1 MKSRLFKH
9 IYSTTLV
16 TSLLTGGA
24 HLALAAPL
32 VATAEQADVSPLSLN
47 FAVEQALK
55 NSVDLELLRLEL
67 DITKYE
73 TSITL
78 REKEEIKKADIMSLA
93 DAKKKFE
100 DAAKA
105 IKEVV
110 VDEVALN
117 TQKNTIQLQVQKAF
131 FEVQS
136 LDAKIIAQKKSLQRQ
151 YWLDT
156 QETEAHKNLA
166 ALEASYKQALA
177 KLNDLLNEK
186 ADKQWRMI
194 ATDLTQHELLS
205 LEQLQAKAFEQRP
218 EMIKAQAEIDFAQV
232 RIDYTAEYSALS
244 THKGTIAKNEH
255 KKAEL
260 QKQKTQKKIGQEV
273 SDNYTKVLAAKK
285 TLEESTTKK
294 ETALERYQATLD
306 QYRLGKASMKELMED
321 EANLF
326 DSETKAIESVY
337 QYTLAAI
344 TLNQSIGY

>member
-16 TSLLTGGA
+16 TSLLTGGV
-24 HLALAAPL
+24 HLAQAAPL
-32 VATAEQADVSPLSLN
+32 VATSEQTDDSPLSLD
-47 FAVEQALK
+47 FAIEQALK
-55 NSVDLELLRLEL
+55 NSIDFELLRLEL

-73 TSITL
+73 TSIIL
-78 REKEEIKKADIMSLA
+78 REKEGIKKADIMTLA

-105 IKEVV
+105 IKEVI

-117 TQKNTIQLQVQKAF
+117 TQKNNIQLQVQKAF

-136 LDAKIIAQKKSLQRQ
+136 LEAKIKAQKKSLQRQ
-151 YWLDT
+151 YWLDS

-166 ALEASYKQALA
+166 TLEASYKQALA

-186 ADKQWRMI
+186 ADKKWKI
-194 ATDLTQHELLS
+194 VTTDLTQHELLS
-205 LEQLQAKAFEQRP
+205 LEQLQAKAYEKRP
-218 EMIKAQAEIDFAQV
+218 EMIKAQAEIDFTQV
-232 RIDYTAEYSALS
+232 RIDYTAEYTALS
-244 THKGTIAKNEH
+244 THKGIIARNEH

-273 SDNYTKVLAAKK
+273 SDNYTKALAAQKA
-285 TLEESTTKK
+285 LGENTTKK
-294 ETALERYQATLD
+294 ETAWERYQATLD
-306 QYRLGKASMKELMED
+306 QYRLGKASMKELMEV

-326 DSETKAIESVY
+326 ESETKAIESIY
-337 QYTLAAI
+337 QYNLAAT
-344 TLNQSIGY
+344 TLNQSTGY

>member
-32 VATAEQADVSPLSLN
+32 VATAEQTDVSPLSLD

-117 TQKNTIQLQVQKAF
+117 TQKKHHSIA
-131 FEVQS
+131 S
-136 LDAKIIAQKKSLQRQ
+136 AKSFLRSPII
-151 YWLDT
+151 
-156 QETEAHKNLA
+156 
-166 ALEASYKQALA
+166 
-177 KLNDLLNEK
+177 
-186 ADKQWRMI
+186 
-194 ATDLTQHELLS
+194 
-205 LEQLQAKAFEQRP
+205 
-218 EMIKAQAEIDFAQV
+218 
-232 RIDYTAEYSALS
+232 
-244 THKGTIAKNEH
+244 
-255 KKAEL
+255 
-260 QKQKTQKKIGQEV
+260 
-273 SDNYTKVLAAKK
+273 
-285 TLEESTTKK
+285 
-294 ETALERYQATLD
+294 
-306 QYRLGKASMKELMED
+306 
-321 EANLF
+321 
-326 DSETKAIESVY
+326 
-337 QYTLAAI
+337 
-344 TLNQSIGY
+344 